1 MKGVWK
7 MNSNKID
14 YDLKNHFQKEQIEIP
29 PLVKQRMLN
38 TLENLPERQK
48 AKLHFSFSTFKYVAG
63 SIVCLLLAFVT
74 IFHFISNQNQSGN
87 NYAIPDDMTT
97 VQNST
102 ETFTTVMPKSWETV
116 DYGDDPKNTI
126 IMAPHDRSVLLLV
139 SEGVYFVTTGEG
151 EENKRNILMENF
163 ETSDSYQDFID
174 KMVDYHS
181 FYAMSIEEIDK
192 VEDITIF
199 MRKIDDQITLM
210 AYPVVDKKP
219 FAILIQSHEVN
230 TLEQLKEEGYYHY
243 FKQAI
248 QLTHPN

>member
-1 MKGVWK
+1 

-14 YDLKNHFQKEQIEIP
+14 YDLKNHFQKEQIEIH

-87 NYAIPDDMTT
+87 NYVIPDDMTT

-102 ETFTTVMPKSWETV
+102 ETFTTVMPKSWETINLG
-116 DYGDDPKNTI
+116 YDPKLVI
-126 IMAPHDRSVLLLV
+126 DMVPHDNSASITV
-139 SEGVYFVTTGEG
+139 SEGVFYITTGGG
-151 EENKRNILMENF
+151 EENTRNILMENF
-163 ETSDSYQDFID
+163 EASDSYQDFVD
-174 KMVDYHS
+174 KMVDYHNQS
-181 FYAMSIEEIDK
+181 GSSIEEIDK
-192 VEDITIF
+192 VEDIPIF

-219 FAILIQSHEVN
+219 FAILIQSFEVN
-230 TLEQLKEEGYYHY
+230 TVEKLIEEGYYHY